1 MVLLGASV
9 RASTTLIFFIQRK
22 YVQPYIYLS
31 RLNVMDMH
39 AHQNNLTRLHCFS
52 IIHVHAQNTTQL
64 GYCSWMAKRWQQTA
78 ERTPEYTSSSS
89 LGLQIMNERDLGC
102 DGGSLAVSQSA
113 M

>member
-39 AHQNNLTRLHCFS
+39 AHQNNLTQLHCFS
-52 IIHVHAQNTTQL
+52 IVHVHAQKLPNLDIARRWPRYGSKQL
-64 GYCSWMAKRWQQTA
+64 KELLDARA
-78 ERTPEYTSSSS
+78 
-89 LGLQIMNERDLGC
+89 
-102 DGGSLAVSQSA
+102 AVA
-113 M
+113 WAYR